1 MIEIKKYDLPDFS
14 IYESDKNTF
23 RIWQPEETYVILG
36 TSNKPE
42 DALNEENILHD
53 HIPVYKRPS
62 GGQSVV
68 LTINTLVISVLKIES
83 ELKAPKIF
91 FQQINSLIISAFEEI
106 GVKNL
111 SHKGISDIAIGEKK
125 ILGSSIY
132 RNKEKN
138 FYHAVLNIS
147 ESTDLFERYLKHP
160 VKEPDYRKGR
170 KHKEF
175 VISLKDSGNC
185 FDHEK
190 IAAAIYQQLEKV
202 IAKAS

>member
-1 MIEIKKYDLPDFS
+1 MIEIKKYDLPDFV
-14 IYESDKNTF
+14 IYESTKNTF
-23 RIWQPEETYVILG
+23 RIWQPEETYIVLG

-42 DALNEENILHD
+42 ESLNEENILND
-53 HIPVYKRPS
+53 HIQVYKRPS

-68 LTINTLVISVLKIES
+68 LTPKTLVIAVLKIET
-83 ELKAPKIF
+83 EIKAPKLF
-91 FQQINSLIISAFEEI
+91 FQEINSIIISALEEF

-111 SHKGISDIAIGEKK
+111 FHKGISDIAIGEKK
-125 ILGSSIY
+125 ILGSSMY

-170 KHKEF
+170 THKDF
-175 VISLKDSGNC
+175 VTSLKNEGCNLNIDEIKKSLDLN
-185 FDHEK
+185 FQK
-190 IAAAIYQQLEKV
+190 IYI
-202 IAKAS
+202 